1 MTSSPCSHKKQLS
14 FTSSDSHTLMPDNCS
29 TDCPQKPESE
39 RDGSVYSQTELVCDL
54 IDDLITHACERV
66 GVQVSCEQ
74 CWQNAVEDDNRIHT
88 DNQSNVENAKRFQS
102 DDEAEDSLEDQA
114 SKDALHN
121 QSNME
126 NAKRFQSD
134 DEAEDSLEDRAS
146 KDALHNQS
154 NMENAKRFQSKD
166 EAEVSLGDQVSKDAR
181 QNQNQNRPQFYL
193 RDSEDLVAGG
203 DGGEDPLDNG
213 GQAAFDT
220 SWQAG
225 TEEEAQQVAGSD
237 AAEDCR
243 NRNTPPG
250 EALAIS

>member
-1 MTSSPCSHKKQLS
+1 MTSSPCSPKKQLS
-14 FTSSDSHTLMPDNCS
+14 FTSSDSHTLMPDNSS

-102 DDEAEDSLEDQA
+102 DDEALGSQ
-114 SKDALHN
+114 
-121 QSNME
+121 
-126 NAKRFQSD
+126 
-134 DEAEDSLEDRAS
+134 EDRAS

-166 EAEVSLGDQVSKDAR
+166 EAEVSLGDHVSKDAR
-181 QNQNQNRPQFYL
+181 QNQNENRPQFYL

-237 AAEDCR
+237 AAVDCR
-243 NRNTPPG
+243 NRNTPHG